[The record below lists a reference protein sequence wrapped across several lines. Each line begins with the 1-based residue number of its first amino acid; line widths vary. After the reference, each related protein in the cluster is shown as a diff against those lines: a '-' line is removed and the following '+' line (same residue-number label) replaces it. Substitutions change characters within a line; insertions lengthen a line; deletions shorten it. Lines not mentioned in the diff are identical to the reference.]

1 MTRRRSVART
11 RRSITVSF
19 DGRRRAFGRI
29 FSMLS
34 PLPAGHRPKFL
45 SIRRQLRHIGVP
57 RVEKGGVDPGHR
69 SLKRR
74 THHEDTRLDR
84 SLLPP
89 HCLLVDRW
97 PSGRLH
103 GCRHP
108 PGPDA
113 RNPGAAWRQGVL
125 YQRRT
130 GENRGH
136 GAAPNIPPK
145 TSRRWKPYFSP
156 VLYRNRN
163 AIKRMLGR
171 LKDFRRIA
179 TRYERLEQNFLAA
192 VCLSAIVCYWL

>member
-11 RRSITVSF
+11 RHSITVSF

-29 FSMLS
+29 FSMLL

-74 THHEDTRLDR
+74 THHEDTRLDL

-103 GCRHP
+103 GYRHP

-113 RNPGAAWRQGVL
+113 RNPGAAWRQGYDTNAV
-125 YQRRT
+125 R
-130 GENRGH
+130 EKIEAM

-163 AIKRMLGR
+163 AIERMFGR

-179 TRYERLEQNFLAA
+179 TRYDRLE
-192 VCLSAIVCYWL
+192 